1 MFLASVLVFNIFH
14 TFSHTIHIKNFKHG
28 QFYLT
33 HFSAMVSTMFFI
45 VLLNAVT
52 KSNLVDWQI
61 FTLLFLYLFDIYL
74 IRQNVSHIYNIITF
88 LLVLFLIMSFYYRFL
103 SNKIKQNIIYI
114 ILFSLLVLSFQ
125 IFEIFNCNFILENFK
140 GFPLHIMT
148 EISACVPIYLL
159 CDTFY
164 EI

>member
-1 MFLASVLVFNIFH
+1 MFLASVLIFNIFH
-14 TFSHTIHIKNFKHG
+14 TFSHTIHIKNFKNG

-33 HFSAMVSTMFFI
+33 HFSAIVSTMFFI

-52 KSNLVDWQI
+52 KTNLVGWQI
-61 FTLLFLYLFDIYL
+61 FTLLFLYIFDIYL
-74 IRQNVSHIYNIITF
+74 ISQNVSHIYNIITF
-88 LLVLFLIMSFYYRFL
+88 LLLLFLIMIFYYSFL
-103 SNKIKQNIIYI
+103 SDKIKQNIIYI

-125 IFEIFNCNFILENFK
+125 IFEIFNCKFILENFK
-140 GFPLHIMT
+140 GFPLHIIT
-148 EISACVPIYLL
+148 EISACGPIYLL